1 MHPGAK
7 PPVRSPFPRV
17 YGNRDT
23 YIFVSLHRQPPGP
36 PAESVLPD
44 SERGRRNLQHKSRAR
59 WPSTRL
65 SRVPSHIIYTA
76 ATSRTRHGSRTWQ
89 TRPSRRVESAKWQ
102 AVVCR
107 VSSVVSFPRP
117 PAPWFRLS
125 TVLCMHIQ
133 RTYARLS
140 IQKCAPWVWSLFSLS
155 PIVIPSPQQTNFSL
169 DLTMLATSATIKTQF
184 ARQSSLRSSRTKK
197 TMMVKVRRMARW
209 LRERAKGQKGH
220 PPHSRTHARTR
231 SYALFFAL
239 CSLRFALC

>member
-89 TRPSRRVESAKWQ
+89 TRQSRRVESAKWQ

-117 PAPWFRLS
+117 PAPWFRPCS
-125 TVLCMHIQ
+125 VC
-133 RTYARLS
+133 TYNVPMLDFRFKS
-140 IQKCAPWVWSLFSLS
+140 APRGSGPSFSLS
-155 PIVIPSPQQTNFSL
+155 LSLSLSLSHPS
-169 DLTMLATSATIKTQF
+169 
-184 ARQSSLRSSRTKK
+184 
-197 TMMVKVRRMARW
+197 
-209 LRERAKGQKGH
+209 
-220 PPHSRTHARTR
+220 
-231 SYALFFAL
+231 
-239 CSLRFALC
+239 

>member
-117 PAPWFRLS
+117 PAPWFRFRPCSVCTYNVPMLDFRFKSAPRGSGPFLS
-125 TVLCMHIQ
+125 LTHRDPLTAADQ
-133 RTYARLS
+133 FLARS
-140 IQKCAPWVWSLFSLS
+140 H
-155 PIVIPSPQQTNFSL
+155 N
-169 DLTMLATSATIKTQF
+169 
-184 ARQSSLRSSRTKK
+184 ARHQCYHQDPVCEAVVAEELQDEEDHDGEGASNGS
-197 TMMVKVRRMARW
+197 V
-209 LRERAKGQKGH
+209 AKGE
-220 PPHSRTHARTR
+220 S
-231 SYALFFAL
+231 
-239 CSLRFALC
+239 

>member
-23 YIFVSLHRQPPGP
+23 CIFVSLHRQPPGP

-65 SRVPSHIIYTA
+65 SRVPPHIIYTE

-89 TRPSRRVESAKWQ
+89 TRQSRRVESAKWQ

-140 IQKCAPWVWSLFSLS
+140 IQKCAPWVWSLLSLTHHD
-155 PIVIPSPQQTNFSL
+155 P
-169 DLTMLATSATIKTQF
+169 LTAADQFLARSHN
-184 ARQSSLRSSRTKK
+184 ARHQCYHQDPVCEAVVAEELQDEEDHDGEGASNG
-197 TMMVKVRRMARW
+197 
-209 LRERAKGQKGH
+209 EGG
-220 PPHSRTHARTR
+220 
-231 SYALFFAL
+231 
-239 CSLRFALC
+239 